1 MKTCA
6 YSSRKLRP
14 GWAVLCLLA
23 LGCATHRMEEL
34 ESEAR
39 PRPLAEPGLS
49 PAAMEATLPR
59 VEEGFAARYS
69 KPVLCEAEARR
80 RLEQSREAGWA
91 AIKACVAGT
100 HFTMLRTLLEEAVWL
115 QELRTRKDAPL
126 VLARVVAHRG
136 GSVDG
141 DLRLLHEKRLPIFG
155 LAAAMAQPEAVK
167 GRYVLLRAKVKKF
180 DRQGEQT
187 LVRLA
192 EQKLESV
199 GTDVQVGEAPVTE
212 QESSLR
218 GQLEGRAGMLGKV
231 DLKGQVDSSTRQARR
246 VTVRHFDNVP
256 ADTGR
261 EALARL
267 ARPDAFLSPEQEYI
281 LLARFDGLRTTSGGE
296 PGEPEPPQVPVLTLV
311 SYEVPHP
318 LVVY

>member
-1 MKTCA
+1 MNIRS
-6 YSSRKLRP
+6 YSSRKVRL
-14 GWAVLCLLA
+14 GWALLSLLT
-23 LGCATHRMEEL
+23 LGCATNRMEEL

-39 PRPLAEPGLS
+39 PKPLAEPGLS
-49 PAAMEATLPR
+49 PAALEATLPR

-80 RLEQSREAGWA
+80 RLEQSREEGWA
-91 AIKACVAGT
+91 ALKACVAGT

-126 VLARVVAHRG
+126 VLAQVVAHRG

-141 DLRLLHEKRLPIFG
+141 DLRLLHQKRLPIFG
-155 LAAAMAQPEAVK
+155 LAAAMAQPDAVK

-180 DRQGEQT
+180 DRQGELT
-187 LVRLA
+187 TVRLA

-212 QESSLR
+212 QSSSQQGQLR
-218 GQLEGRAGMLGKV
+218 GNVGMLGKA
-231 DLKGQVDSSTRQARR
+231 DLKGGIDSSTREARR
-246 VTVRHFDNVP
+246 MTVRHFDNVP

-267 ARPDAFLSPEQEYI
+267 VRPDAFLSVEQEYI
-281 LLARFDGLRTTSGGE
+281 LLARFDGLRATSGGE
-296 PGEPEPPQVPVLTLV
+296 PGDPEPPRVPVLTLV

>member
-1 MKTCA
+1 MKIRT
-6 YSSRKLRP
+6 YSNSQVRL
-14 GWAVLCLLA
+14 GLALVCLLA
-23 LGCATHRMEEL
+23 LGCATNRMEEL
-34 ESEAR
+34 EAEAR
-39 PRPLAEPGLS
+39 PKPLTEPGLS
-49 PAAMEATLPR
+49 PAALEATLPR
-59 VEEGFAARYS
+59 IEEGFAARYS

-80 RLEQSREAGWA
+80 RMEQSREAGWA

-115 QELRTRKDAPL
+115 QELRTRRDAPL

-155 LAAAMAQPEAVK
+155 LASAMAQPEAVK

-180 DRQGEQT
+180 DRQGEET
-187 LVRLA
+187 VVRLA

-199 GTDVQVGEAPVTE
+199 GTDVQVGEAPVVE
-212 QESSLR
+212 RESSQR
-218 GQLEGRAGMLGKV
+218 GWIVGNAGMLGRA
-231 DLKGQVDSSTRQARR
+231 DLRGQVDTSTREAQRT
-246 VTVRHFDNVP
+246 TVRHFDNVP

-267 ARPDAFLSPEQEYI
+267 ARPDAFLSVEQEYI
-281 LLARFDGLRTTSGGE
+281 LLARFDGLRTTSVGE
-296 PGEPEPPQVPVLTLV
+296 PGDPEPPKVPVLTLV